1 MDLDDIHP
9 TEIIESLN
17 IESNINNMFK
27 AGEGA
32 GASGSFFF
40 FSKDNRYLIK
50 TLSKV
55 EKDKKLGML
64 DDFILHLK
72 KCNNKS
78 IIARIYGIYSIK
90 TSVYDTVY
98 VMLM

>member
-9 TEIIESLN
+9 TSIIDSLN

-40 FSKDNRYLIK
+40 FSKDNKYLIK
-50 TLSKV
+50 TLSKT
-55 EKDKKLGML
+55 EKDIKLNML
-64 DDFILHLK
+64 DAFIEHLK
-72 KCNNKS
+72 STDNKS
-78 IIARIYGIYSIK
+78 LIARIYGIYSIK